1 MTSRENKRKAD
12 QHARPGVFK
21 QCTMCGKEWP
31 TKDDFLGDEE
41 IRLNG
46 YQWNKKKLRAGEDLA
61 GLLIFTHAKS
71 ECFTTLGIE
80 ARRFKVSS
88 LADP

>member
-1 MTSRENKRKAD
+1 MTTREHRKSID
-12 QHARPGVFK
+12 RPAQAGIFK

-31 TKDDFLGDEE
+31 TKDDFLRDEE

-80 ARRFKVSS
+80 ARKFKMSS
-88 LADP
+88 HSEP